1 MMTCLQKSEE
11 GSRSLELLES
21 QMVVSAMWVLGT
33 EAWSSGRATSPLRH
47 WATSLVPRTYY
58 WPVKVFTCLS
68 FLLTSLLF
76 KDSVVV
82 QPSLPQNSGDDPASV
97 LRSQLYHHGQHLFLS
112 KVERKRYKRL
122 IWPVILKDRQG
133 SVEKTSPKSVLLRL
147 GLLIF
152 LVAIFPLE
160 GWKKCLLMLN
170 LRGEKMS
177 PKVIGAYKSQELDAL
192 GTKYTKQGLGL
203 GAGGGGGV
211 EAEGQRTVA
220 WTHNYFNLQKHLCC
234 YTYDII

>member
-1 MMTCLQKSEE
+1 
-11 GSRSLELLES
+11 
-21 QMVVSAMWVLGT
+21 
-33 EAWSSGRATSPLRH
+33 
-47 WATSLVPRTYY
+47 
-58 WPVKVFTCLS
+58 
-68 FLLTSLLF
+68 
-76 KDSVVV
+76 
-82 QPSLPQNSGDDPASV
+82 
-97 LRSQLYHHGQHLFLS
+97 
-112 KVERKRYKRL
+112 
-122 IWPVILKDRQG
+122 
-133 SVEKTSPKSVLLRL
+133 
-147 GLLIF
+147 
-152 LVAIFPLE
+152 
-160 GWKKCLLMLN
+160 MLN